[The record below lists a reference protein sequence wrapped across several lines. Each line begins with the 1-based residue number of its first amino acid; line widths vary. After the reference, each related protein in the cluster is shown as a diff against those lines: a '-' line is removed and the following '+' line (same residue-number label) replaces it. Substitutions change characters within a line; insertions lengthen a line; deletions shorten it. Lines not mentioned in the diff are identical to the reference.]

1 MNSKIKHSIAGIC
14 AAAVICNPIA
24 SSSVISGVKEDT
36 LVASAAE
43 SGTVQK
49 SGTWSGYDLIFTDD
63 VAGFKLCYTINN
75 NHVIITGCETS
86 KANTKLKI
94 PKQIQGKDV
103 TAVADNAFQG
113 QTNITEVSFYGTNNI
128 YYTYTQ
134 FGRELHILL
143 AFQSGSALSYIGESA
158 FEGCTNLSLVRV
170 GDTELSVG
178 NSAFSGC
185 NNLTGID
192 FYNSS
197 NRTISPVYGDIGS
210 YAFENTGLT
219 AFIPSKC
226 NSIGKEAFNE
236 CSSLRN
242 VVVTTSTIGNRCFQK
257 CGALTNVK
265 IKAESIGEYSFS
277 RAYNVCSAEL
287 DVKKIGA
294 YAFSGCSKL
303 ENLKLTNTVTISKH
317 AFENCTE
324 LKVMDLPKTLT
335 TVGEFAFYKT
345 PNLRTPVLFLR
356 ENGES
361 LYIGRAAFNTSGVE
375 YVVLSG
381 NIKVD
386 DYAFFQCSLK
396 GAVVEGNV
404 ELNQYALG
412 FIDRENVAPGFAIYG
427 DADTNKYAE
436 ERGVPYIKADKSQS
450 YNKIINENKTNY
462 NGARDFHNHNG
473 SCAAI
478 VITQMMYLRNKIDI
492 YDYIPREYK
501 GKTVRG
507 LIDVP
512 AFAGIDEYR
521 DQYPEFSKLTDR
533 INEIQADM
541 NYTNYVNY
549 AYQLPLT
556 PDNIEGYAKLTEYGL
571 SFPGYLRISTH
582 RHAVACFGIEKLAK
596 PRTFENAYK
605 DPSIEYDYRI
615 ITCDNGYMFRF
626 DENENLI
633 AHGYDNHTSDD
644 TLIDAEDTFIYIR
657 SSDGKCYEQRY
668 DDADNVDTDDKV
680 KKYNAEQITL
690 ATLQLI
696 PASTIEKYK

>member
-1 MNSKIKHSIAGIC
+1 MNNKIKHSIAGIC

-24 SSSVISGVKEDT
+24 SSSVISGVKQDT

-49 SGTWSGYDLIFTDD
+49 SGTWSGYDLIYNDEA
-63 VAGFKLCYTINN
+63 AGCRLCYTINN
-75 NHVIITGCETS
+75 DHVIITGCETS
-86 KANTKLKI
+86 KANTRIRI
-94 PKQIQGKDV
+94 PKQIKDKDV
-103 TAVADNAFQG
+103 TGIADNAFKD
-113 QTNITEVSFYGTNNI
+113 QTNIIEVHFYGKNEI
-128 YYTYTQ
+128 YLKCSPYGYVEYRVLGYQ
-134 FGRELHILL
+134 G
-143 AFQSGSALSYIGESA
+143 GSSISYIGESA

-170 GDTELSVG
+170 GDKELSVG
-178 NSAFSGC
+178 KSAFSGC
-185 NNLTGID
+185 NNLTSIS

-210 YAFENTGLT
+210 RAFENTGFT
-219 AFIPSKC
+219 TFTPSKC
-226 NSIGKEAFNE
+226 NSIG
-236 CSSLRN
+236 S
-242 VVVTTSTIGNRCFQK
+242 RCFQK

-265 IKAESIGEYSFS
+265 IKAESIGEYCFS
-277 RAYNVCSAEL
+277 RAYEVKNAEL

-404 ELNQYALG
+404 ELNQYAIG

-427 DADTNKYAE
+427 DTDTNKYAE
-436 ERGVPYIKADKSQS
+436 ECGVPYIKADKSQS
-450 YNKIINENKTNY
+450 YNKIINENKANY
-462 NGARDFHNHNG
+462 NGARKFHNENG

-478 VITQMMYLRNKIDI
+478 VITQMMYLTNKIDI

-521 DQYPEFSKLTDR
+521 DKYPEFSELTER
-533 INEIQADM
+533 INEMQADR
-541 NYTNYVNY
+541 NYTNYVNS

-556 PDNIEGYAKLTEYGL
+556 TENLEGYAKLTEYGL

-615 ITCDNGYMFRF
+615 ITCDNGYMFKY
-626 DENENLI
+626 DQNENLI
-633 AHGYDNHTSDD
+633 ACGYDKNTSGD
-644 TLIDAEDTFIYIR
+644 TWIKAEDTFIYIR

-668 DDADNVDTDDKV
+668 DDAVNVDTSEKV
-680 KKYNAEQITL
+680 QKYNKEQITL
-690 ATLQLI
+690 GSLELL